1 MKFFVLISMLAFS
14 YVARAQEGAIQE
26 KPLPAA
32 TAQKADGPPTS
43 DDDLFERHSDAYRE
57 LQPSK
62 SQAAAAPAAP
72 RAPANAVVPM
82 RYVDREMGVVCYY
95 LAPADSTLINNNST
109 AAINCV
115 KLEDPEEKAMRQQQ
129 YKEREQDRQNKEN
142 AEEQKADRQ
151 SYQENEKALNQMRK
165 KSK

>member
-1 MKFFVLISMLAFS
+1 MKLIIVISVLAVSLG
-14 YVARAQEGAIQE
+14 VRAQEANIQE
-26 KPLPAA
+26 KPLSAGAP
-32 TAQKADGPPTS
+32 KADGPPTS

-57 LQPSK
+57 LSPSK
-62 SQAAAAPAAP
+62 SQAAPAAP

-129 YKEREQDRQNKEN
+129 YKEREQDRRSREA
-142 AEEQKADRQ
+142 AEEQKAERQ

-165 KSK
+165 NK